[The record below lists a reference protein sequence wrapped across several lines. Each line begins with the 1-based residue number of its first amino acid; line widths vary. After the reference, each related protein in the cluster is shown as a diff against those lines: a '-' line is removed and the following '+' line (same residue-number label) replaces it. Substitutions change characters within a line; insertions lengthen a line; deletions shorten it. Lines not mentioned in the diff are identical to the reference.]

1 MPFVLISVP
10 MIRGLSTSDPSMIQ
24 VRCGDP
30 FYMRPG
36 DTIMESSGKIVA
48 ESRDALGAHMILV
61 QNDEGYWNA
70 TSMAVQGNREW
81 KIYNKTKKAQEFAAK
96 YAADLGVPVTELVK
110 YEAPTQKGRGGVTW
124 VRRRIALHFLGELSP
139 SFANWAFGVIERY
152 IDGKIT
158 TEESKAVNV
167 AYDALLED
175 GKIKYEQSQKQ
186 LQAAQKD
193 LAMSEGER
201 KLAVANQQKFWRQV
215 DHATAEVDDLKKQL
229 GLKRQTAAKRK
240 RGHECKVFLQE
251 LSRVL
256 QEYRDGVPGPWPE
269 VEGPLE
275 KSIPELLAWWD
286 QDMSSG
292 WLGRD
297 LSMFGELP
305 AKKGN
310 PKQWNVL
317 FADAEKGSC
326 RYDNVIPAPNHET
339 KAKLWQTGG

>member
-1 MPFVLISVP
+1 MEAPHPIIESMHPDKEGRAMVLRVNSARQYEATAMAAAYGIKRLDNYWTTKDAIEVVEAVSRLQGIPASELKVVVNTGP
-10 MIRGLSTSDPSMIQ
+10 KHLHGTWVHEDVALHLAAWLSKDFYAFMLQTFRRYIRG
-24 VRCGDP
+24 
-30 FYMRPG
+30 
-36 DTIMESSGKIVA
+36 E
-48 ESRDALGAHMILV
+48 
-61 QNDEGYWNA
+61 
-70 TSMAVQGNREW
+70 
-81 KIYNKTKKAQEFAAK
+81 
-96 YAADLGVPVTELVK
+96 
-110 YEAPTQKGRGGVTW
+110 
-124 VRRRIALHFLGELSP
+124 
-139 SFANWAFGVIERY
+139 
-152 IDGKIT
+152 IT
-158 TEESKAVNV
+158 TEESKA
-167 AYDALLED
+167 AKKALDARHEQD
-175 GKIKYEQSQKQ
+175 RIKYEQSQKQ

-193 LAMSEGER
+193 LAISEGER

-215 DHATAEVDDLKKQL
+215 DHATAEVVYLQKEL

-240 RGHECKVFLQE
+240 RAHEGKVFLQE
-251 LSRVL
+251 VSRVL

-317 FADAEKGSC
+317 FADAEKESC